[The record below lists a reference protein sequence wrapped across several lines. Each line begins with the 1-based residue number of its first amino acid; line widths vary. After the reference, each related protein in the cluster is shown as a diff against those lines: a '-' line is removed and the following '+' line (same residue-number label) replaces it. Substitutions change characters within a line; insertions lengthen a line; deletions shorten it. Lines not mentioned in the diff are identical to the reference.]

1 MLDSNDMN
9 LFSMN
14 YAVTLSKLL
23 NSLDHDKIAE
33 AAKEILRAR
42 DNGKNIFIIGNGGS
56 AATASHLANDLLIGT
71 KSRKKPFKAIALT
84 DNTANLTA
92 IGNDFGFESIFS
104 KQLEPLS
111 SRGDLLIAFSA
122 SGNSENI
129 IEAIKVA
136 KMKEC
141 TVIGISG
148 FSGGL
153 VKVLS
158 DTCIHIESQEG
169 EYGPVE
175 DIHMSLVHIFGNY
188 FREYCQR
195 ESGHPNMTSS
205 SQLDLL
211 EIQ

>member
-1 MLDSNDMN
+1 MN

-42 DNGKNIFIIGNGGS
+42 DNGKTIFIIGNGGS
-56 AATASHLANDLLIGT
+56 AATASHFANDLLIGT
-71 KSRKKPFKAIALT
+71 KSKKKPFKAIALT
-84 DNTANLTA
+84 DNTANITA
-92 IGNDFGFESIFS
+92 VGNDFGFECIFS
-104 KQLEPLS
+104 KQLEPLAS
-111 SRGDLLIAFSA
+111 KGDLLIAFSA
-122 SGNSENI
+122 SGNSESI
-129 IEAIKVA
+129 IEATKVA

-141 TVIGISG
+141 TVIGICG

-153 VKVLS
+153 LKAIS
-158 DTCIHIESQEG
+158 DTCIHIETNDK

-175 DIHMSLVHIFGNY
+175 DMHMCLVHIFGNY
-188 FREYCQR
+188 FREYCQS
-195 ESGHPNMTSS
+195 ELAHPSLTNNN
-205 SQLDLL
+205 QLNLL

>member
-1 MLDSNDMN
+1 MFDSNDMN

-23 NSLDHDKIAE
+23 NCLDHDKIAE

-42 DNGKNIFIIGNGGS
+42 DNGNNIYIIGNGGS
-56 AATASHLANDLLIGT
+56 AATASHFANDLLIGT
-71 KSRKKPFKAIALT
+71 RSKKKPFKAMALT
-84 DNTANLTA
+84 DNNANITAV
-92 IGNDFGFESIFS
+92 GNDFGYEYIFS
-104 KQLEPLS
+104 KQLEPLA

-122 SGNSENI
+122 SGNSKNI
-129 IEAIKVA
+129 IEAVKVA
-136 KMKEC
+136 KLKEC

-153 VKVLS
+153 LKEVS
-158 DTCIHIESQEG
+158 DTCIHIESIEN

-175 DIHMSLVHIFGNY
+175 DIHMCLVHIFGNY
-188 FREYCQR
+188 FREYCQS
-195 ESGHPNMTSS
+195 EAGHPNVTNSN
-205 SQLDLL
+205 QLNLL